1 MQQVVAVEGDVKG
14 CDLMIKCLTSLVLA
28 GVVGCLGV
36 AQAGPASASATPTPP
51 FYGLSLSE
59 LQVGPVGPDTIAVA
73 EAELQAIDA
82 SWNANTVRLQ
92 IEQDEL
98 TGADGSCKLTPGSSC
113 LAYYQEIQTVVT
125 YALTQLPKPLTV
137 VINDTTLP
145 AAGFT
150 ASEPLPTHATE
161 VFWKDMA
168 AAYATDP
175 QQVIFDLFNEP
186 RGLGGTGATQWQG
199 WRNGAT
205 INGTSYLGMQTV
217 LNYVRNKLQAPNMV
231 WADGLDAAGTLNG
244 IAAHNAS
251 GTVDGAPGS
260 VGTYA
265 LSQTGDAV
273 TGPLVYTFHH
283 PMGDQTTT
291 AWWRDFGYLPALGY
305 SVMNGE
311 WNNAVD
317 GSDYCW
323 TDAPTSIPAYL
334 SYLAGQTG
342 QQIGLTGWELGPNI
356 NSAGVVTWSQS
367 APFDYT
373 DPTLA
378 DSPSSYETPTTLS
391 GNPAEPWDCNNT
403 NDAGSGQSL
412 QQWFA
417 SQGG

>member
-1 MQQVVAVEGDVKG
+1 
-14 CDLMIKCLTSLVLA
+14 MIKRLITPLVLA
-28 GVVGCLGV
+28 GAVGCLGV
-36 AQAGPASASATPTPP
+36 AQAGPASASTAPTP

-59 LQVGPVGPDTIAVA
+59 LQDGPVGSATTQVA
-73 EAELQAIDA
+73 EAEVQAIHDA
-82 SWNANTVRLQ
+82 WNANTVRLQ
-92 IEQDEL
+92 IAQDEL
-98 TGADGSCKLTPGSSC
+98 TGADGSCKLNTGSSC
-113 LAYYQEIQTVVT
+113 LAYYQEIQTVVN
-125 YALTQLPKPLTV
+125 YALTLNPPLTV
-137 VINDTTLP
+137 VINDTTE
-145 AAGFT
+145 AAPGFT
-150 ASEPLPTHATE
+150 ANEPLPTRATE
-161 VFWKDMA
+161 VFWKDIA
-168 AAYATDP
+168 AAYAGN

-199 WRNGAT
+199 WRNGADL
-205 INGTSYLGMQTV
+205 NGTSYLGMQTV
-217 LNYVRNKLQAPNMV
+217 LNYVRNKLGANNTV

-265 LSQTGDAV
+265 LSQNGDAV
-273 TGPLVYTFHH
+273 TGPLIYTFHH

-323 TDAPTSIPAYL
+323 SDAPTSIPAYL
-334 SYLAGQTG
+334 SYLAGQAG

-367 APFDYT
+367 TPFDYT
-373 DPTLA
+373 NPTLA
-378 DSPSSYETPTTLS
+378 DNPASYETPTTLS
-391 GNPAEPWDCNNT
+391 GNPAMTWDCTNS

-412 QQWFA
+412 QQWFGT
-417 SQGG
+417 QGG

>member
-1 MQQVVAVEGDVKG
+1 
-14 CDLMIKCLTSLVLA
+14 
-28 GVVGCLGV
+28 
-36 AQAGPASASATPTPP
+36 
-51 FYGLSLSE
+51 
-59 LQVGPVGPDTIAVA
+59 VA
-73 EAELQAIDA
+73 EAQVQAIHD

-92 IEQDEL
+92 IAQDEL

-113 LAYYQEIQTVVT
+113 LAYYQEIQTVVN
-125 YALTQLPKPLTV
+125 YALQLQPLPPSNQFTV
-137 VINDTTLP
+137 VINDTTE
-145 AAGFT
+145 AAPGFT
-150 ASEPLPTHATE
+150 ANEPLPTRATE
-161 VFWKDMA
+161 VFWKDIA
-168 AAYATDP
+168 AKYAGNP
-175 QQVIFDLFNEP
+175 RVIFDLFNEP

-205 INGTSYLGMQTV
+205 LNGVSYLGMQTV
-217 LNYVRNKLQAPNMV
+217 LSYVRNKLQAPNMV

-244 IAAHNAS
+244 IAAHDAS

-265 LSQTGDAV
+265 LSQSGDAV

-283 PMGDQTTT
+283 PMGDQTGT

-305 SVMNGE
+305 SVMDGE

-323 TDAPTSIPAYL
+323 SDAPTSIPAYQ
-334 SYLAGQTG
+334 SYLAGQAG

-373 DPTLA
+373 NPTLA
-378 DSPSSYETPTTLS
+378 ASPSSYETPTTLS
-391 GNPAEPWDCNNT
+391 GDPSLTWDCNNT

-412 QQWFA
+412 HDWFGT
-417 SQGG
+417 QGG

>member
-1 MQQVVAVEGDVKG
+1 
-14 CDLMIKCLTSLVLA
+14 MIKRLLIPLALA
-28 GVVGCLGV
+28 GAMTCLGV
-36 AQAGPASASATPTPP
+36 AHPGPAAAGPAAAAAATPY
-51 FYGLSLSE
+51 YGLSLSE
-59 LQVGPVGPDTIAVA
+59 LQDGPVGPDTVAVA

-82 SWNANTVRLQ
+82 AWNANTVRLQ
-92 IEQDEL
+92 IAQDEL
-98 TGADGSCKLTPGSSC
+98 TGADGSCSLSSGSC
-113 LAYYQEIQTVVT
+113 LAYYQEIQTVVN
-125 YALTQLPKPLTV
+125 YALYQLPKPLTV
-137 VINDTTLP
+137 VINDTTE
-145 AAGFT
+145 AAPGFT
-150 ASEPLPTHATE
+150 ANEPLPTYATE

-168 AAYATDP
+168 AKYSGNP
-175 QQVIFDLFNEP
+175 QVIFDLFNEP

-199 WRNGAT
+199 WRDGAT
-205 INGTSYLGMQTV
+205 LNGVSYLGMQTV
-217 LNYVRNKLQAPNMV
+217 LSYVRNTLQAPNMV

-244 IAAHNAS
+244 IAKHHAS

-265 LSQTGDAV
+265 LSQSGDAV
-273 TGPLVYTFHH
+273 TGPLIYTFHH

-323 TDAPTSIPAYL
+323 SSAPTSIPAYL

-367 APFDYT
+367 TPFDYT
-373 DPTLA
+373 NATLA
-378 DSPSSYETPTTLS
+378 DSAASYETPTTLS
-391 GNPAEPWDCNNT
+391 GNPSMTWNCSNS

-412 QQWFA
+412 HDWFGA
-417 SQGG
+417 QGG

>member
-1 MQQVVAVEGDVKG
+1 
-14 CDLMIKCLTSLVLA
+14 MIKRLFASLVLA
-28 GVVGCLGV
+28 GAMSCLGV
-36 AQAGPASASATPTPP
+36 AQAAPASASAAPTPH
-51 FYGLSLSE
+51 YGLSLSE
-59 LQVGPVGPDTIAVA
+59 LQDGPVGSATIAAA
-73 EAELQAIDA
+73 EAEVQAIHDA
-82 SWNANTVRLQ
+82 WNGNTVRLQ

-98 TGADGSCKLTPGSSC
+98 TRADGSCKLTSTGC
-113 LAYYQEIQTVVT
+113 LAYYQEIQTVVN
-125 YALTQLPKPLTV
+125 YALGLGLTV

-145 AAGFT
+145 APGFT
-150 ASEPLPTHATE
+150 LSEPLPTHATE
-161 VFWKDMA
+161 VFWKDIA
-168 AAYATDP
+168 AVYAGNP
-175 QQVIFDLFNEP
+175 QVIFDLFNEP
-186 RGLGGTGATQWQG
+186 RGLGGTGASQWQG

-205 INGTSYLGMQTV
+205 LNGDSYLGMQTV
-217 LNYVRNKLQAPNMV
+217 LSYVRNRLQAPNMV

-244 IAAHNAS
+244 IAAHDAS

-265 LSQTGDAV
+265 LSQSGDAV
-273 TGPLVYTFHH
+273 PGPLIYTFHH

-323 TDAPTSIPAYL
+323 SDAPTSIPAYL

-373 DPTLA
+373 NTVLA

-391 GNPAEPWDCNNT
+391 GNPAMPWNCSNS

-412 QQWFA
+412 HDWFG

>member
-1 MQQVVAVEGDVKG
+1 MRSV
-14 CDLMIKCLTSLVLA
+14 IKHLITPLVLA
-28 GVVGCLGV
+28 GAMVCLGV
-36 AQAGPASASATPTPP
+36 AQAGPAWASAAPTPY
-51 FYGLSLSE
+51 YGLSLSE
-59 LQVGPVGPDTIAVA
+59 LQVGPVGSATVSVA
-73 EAELQAIDA
+73 EAEVQAVHDA
-82 SWNANTVRLQ
+82 WNGNTVRLQ

-98 TGADGSCKLTPGSSC
+98 TGADGSCKLTTGSSC
-113 LAYYQEIQTVVT
+113 LAYYQEIQTVVN
-125 YALTQLPKPLTV
+125 YALQLPPPNQLTV

-168 AAYATDP
+168 AAYAGNP
-175 QQVIFDLFNEP
+175 RVIFDLFNEP

-199 WRNGAT
+199 WRDGANLNGV
-205 INGTSYLGMQTV
+205 SYLGMQTV
-217 LNYVRNKLQAPNMV
+217 LSYVRNKLKAPNMI

-244 IAAHNAS
+244 IAAHAAS

-265 LSQTGDAV
+265 LSQSGDDV
-273 TGPLVYTFHH
+273 TGPLIYTFHH

-323 TDAPTSIPAYL
+323 SDAPTSIPAYL

-356 NSAGVVTWSQS
+356 NSAGVLTWSQS

-373 DPTLA
+373 NPTLA

-391 GNPAEPWDCNNT
+391 GNPPMTWDCSNS
-403 NDAGSGQSL
+403 NDAGSGQL
-412 QQWFA
+412 LHDWFGT
-417 SQGG
+417 QGG

>member
-1 MQQVVAVEGDVKG
+1 MKPKYLAV
-14 CDLMIKCLTSLVLA
+14 LFSASL
-28 GVVGCLGV
+28 GCLGV
-36 AQAGPASASATPTPP
+36 AQAAPASASPAPTPY
-51 FYGLSLSE
+51 YGLSLSE
-59 LQVGPVGPDTIAVA
+59 LQDGPVGSATMAVA
-73 EAELQAIDA
+73 EAEVQAIHDA
-82 SWNANTVRLQ
+82 WNANTVRLQ

-98 TGADGSCKLTPGSSC
+98 TGADGSCKLTTGSSC
-113 LAYYQEIQTVVT
+113 LAYYQEIQAVVN
-125 YALTQLPKPLTV
+125 YALQLQQPQLTV
-137 VINDTTLP
+137 VINDTTET

-150 ASEPLPTHATE
+150 LNEPLPTHATE
-161 VFWKDMA
+161 VFWKDIA
-168 AAYATDP
+168 AVYAGNP
-175 QQVIFDLFNEP
+175 HVIFDLFNEP

-205 INGTSYLGMQTV
+205 LNGNTYLGMQTI
-217 LNYVRNKLQAPNMV
+217 LSYVRNKLRAPNMV

-244 IAAHNAS
+244 IAAHDAS

-265 LSQTGDAV
+265 LSQSGDAV
-273 TGPLVYTFHH
+273 SGPLIYTFHH

-323 TDAPTSIPAYL
+323 SDAPTSIPGYL

-356 NSAGVVTWSQS
+356 NSAGVLTWSQS

-373 DPTLA
+373 NPTLA

-391 GNPAEPWDCNNT
+391 GNPPTAWDCNNS

-412 QQWFA
+412 HDWFGT
-417 SQGG
+417 QGG